1 MKTRSVFAP
10 SHLAERAR
18 ANAARYPW
26 AAEMREAVL
35 CQAEPFL
42 RFSDDEL
49 WEMMFGCTISR
60 SWMVWSNGYC
70 PACKGDVPMYNW
82 QIDALKHPWKVRCP
96 HCRQFFPTNDFY
108 AFYRSGLD
116 EHGVFD
122 PARADRALLYN
133 LEHPSPADPLYRF
146 GVDDGEGY
154 VEGERRWR
162 FIGAYLVYGQ
172 WKQLVLG
179 GIKSLAAAYVLTG
192 EREYA
197 HRAGVLLDR
206 VADLY
211 PTFDFGT
218 QGLVYEGRGRAGY
231 VSTWHDACEE
241 TRELALAYDQVFEAL
256 RDDER
261 LVSFLA
267 RKAQAFKLDNP
278 KATFADIQHNIEERI
293 LRDALAHRYKIES
306 NYPRTDIAILIIQ
319 MILGWPANRAEVMA
333 HLDAVLDKVTAVD
346 GVTGEKGLAG
356 YSAYVIQG
364 LAQFL
369 ALCNRM
375 EPSFLADLLQRHPR
389 LAQTYRFHLD
399 TWCLGQYYPSCG
411 DSGAFAEKCEQYV
424 GVRFDPQPG
433 VEPSGYT
440 FLWDLYRLTGDVG
453 YVQALYRANGNRVE
467 GLPHDL
473 FVEEPTAIQQGVAEV
488 IAREGTTLKVGSV
501 NKQEWHLAILR
512 SGQGEAERA
521 LWLDY
526 DTGGRHSHADGMNLG
541 LYALGLD
548 LLPDFGYPP
557 VQYGGWESPRARW
570 YTMTAAH
577 NTVVVDGLDQRPG
590 AGKTT
595 LWLQGEGYQ
604 AVCVSGPELI
614 GGLQYERTVALVDLS
629 PRDFYVLDIF
639 RVVGGMDHAKFLH
652 SHFGRIRTQ
661 GLTLRPAE
669 DYGYGTQ
676 MRAFAVDPDPPIG
689 WGVEWEI
696 EDRHGYLPPG
706 APVHLR
712 YIDLTYGAQAYT
724 CEGWVSVGGFTG
736 NREAWI
742 PRIMVRRRGEAP
754 LATTFVGIIEP
765 YEHSSRI
772 AAVRRLPLEAPSGEA
787 YPDSYVALEVR
798 LVDGRRDLIVCADV
812 ENPLGLR
819 PSFAESG
826 VMVQQEWGRNV
837 CQPFELFSERPPH
850 GK

>member
-1 MKTRSVFAP
+1 MKNASVFTP
-10 SHLAERAR
+10 VNLAMRAR

-26 AAEMREAVL
+26 AAEIRQAIL
-35 CQAEPFL
+35 QQAEPFL
-42 RFSDDEL
+42 RFSEDEL
-49 WEMMFGCTISR
+49 WELMFGCTISR

-82 QIDALKHPWKVRCP
+82 QINALEHPWKVRCP
-96 HCRQFFPTNDFY
+96 HCQAFFPKNDFY
-108 AFYRSGLD
+108 TFYRSGLD

-133 LEHPSPADPLYRF
+133 LEHPSPEDPLHRF

-154 VEGERRWR
+154 VEGDKRWR
-162 FIGAYLVYGQ
+162 FVGAYLIYGQ

-179 GIKSLAAAYVLTG
+179 GIKSLAAAYVVTG
-192 EREYA
+192 ERDYA

-218 QGLVYEGRGRAGY
+218 QGLVYEGRGRSGY

-256 RDDER
+256 GEDER

-267 RKAQAFKLDNP
+267 RKAQECKLDNS

-293 LRDALAHRYKIES
+293 LRDALTNREKIHS
-306 NYPRTDIAILIIQ
+306 NYPRTEIAVMVIQ
-319 MILGWPANRAEVMA
+319 MILDWPSNRAEVLA
-333 HLDAVLDKVTAVD
+333 HLDEVLAQVTAVD

-369 ALCNRM
+369 ALCNRI
-375 EPSFLADLLQRHPR
+375 EPSFLADLLRRHPR

-399 TWCLGQYYPSCG
+399 TWCLGKYYPSCG
-411 DSGAFAEKCEQYV
+411 DSGAFAERNEQYV
-424 GVRFDPQPG
+424 GVQFNLNPG
-433 VEPSGYT
+433 VEPSAYT
-440 FLWDLYRLTGDVG
+440 FLWDLYRLTGDAG

-473 FVEEPTAIQQGVAEV
+473 FAEEPLAVQRGVAEV
-488 IAREGTTLKVGSV
+488 IAREGVTPKLGSV
-501 NKQEWHLAILR
+501 NKREWHLAILR

-557 VQYGGWESPRARW
+557 VQYGGWESPRALW
-570 YTMTAAH
+570 YMMSAAH
-577 NTVVVDGLDQRPG
+577 NTIVVDGVNQQPG

-595 LWLQGEGYQ
+595 LWLQGEGFQ
-604 AVCVSGPELI
+604 VLCVSGPELV
-614 GGLQYERTVALVDLS
+614 GGLQFERTVALIDIS

-639 RVVGGMDHAKFLH
+639 RVVGGGDHAKFLH
-652 SHFGRIRTQ
+652 SHFGRINTQ
-661 GLTLRPAE
+661 GLALRPAE
-669 DYGYGTQ
+669 DYGHGTQ
-676 MRAFAVDPDPPIG
+676 MRAFAVDPAPQPG
-689 WGVEWEI
+689 WSVDWEI

-706 APVHLR
+706 ANIHLC
-712 YIDLTYGAQAYT
+712 YTDWTYGAQAYT
-724 CEGWVSVGGFTG
+724 CEGWVSVGSFEG

-742 PRIMVRRRGEAP
+742 PRVMVRRRGQPP
-754 LATTFVGIIEP
+754 LASTFVGVIHP
-765 YEHSSRI
+765 YERI
-772 AAVRRLPLEAPSGEA
+772 PQITGIRRLTLETPAGEV
-787 YPDSYVALEVR
+787 YPEANVALEVR
-798 LVDGRRDLIVCADV
+798 LADGRQDLIACADV
-812 ENPLGLR
+812 ENPLELK
-819 PSFAESG
+819 PSFAENR
-826 VMVQQEWGRNV
+826 VMVQREWGHEFH
-837 CQPFELFSERPPH
+837 QPFCLLR
-850 GK
+850 GQTL